1 MEEKHKFQ
9 EMEETEDTVQK
20 MKGLWRKWRTWDY
33 NEESEKPE
41 IIMKNNDQQCLQEE
55 MDGVRNVECKTEKEF
70 PIQIVDSIA
79 KTLLHLHQ

>member
-1 MEEKHKFQ
+1 
-9 EMEETEDTVQK
+9 
-20 MKGLWRKWRTWDY
+20 
-33 NEESEKPE
+33 
-41 IIMKNNDQQCLQEE
+41 MKNNDQQCLQEE